1 MSATEAIGKEET
13 AAALRAGTPP
23 ARWQATLQRI
33 LEYDFTRPL
42 PFLALAFVYLAVR
55 IPWLNLGY
63 GTDPDAW
70 RVALSAEHLLSDG
83 EYLPSRLPGYPLH
96 EFATVP
102 LIRAGWVWT
111 NLSTAVVSLVGVYVF
126 AKLATELNLRGHGLL
141 TLTFAFAP
149 LLWINSVTTLDYMWA
164 LTLILASYWL
174 AIRQR
179 TALSGVALGLAVG
192 FRLTSGAMALPL
204 GILLWKEKG
213 RRDTVV
219 FALVLAAVS
228 IVAYSPVLATYGLR
242 MFNFYDASVTWRT
255 VLNRLG
261 KDALG
266 VIGALAV
273 VVGLAMS
280 ARNLREL
287 PNDLR
292 RDRHVLVWVTAI
304 VVYFLSFARLPHEIG
319 YLIPIF
325 PFGLFLLSRYLRNGA
340 LVAAAALI
348 ILAGF
353 VDVTSP
359 VETLNL
365 DTFAQARIGPGML
378 FSDLD
383 TLQDQMDFA
392 DEVRDYD
399 VPPHSVVLTG
409 FIFPEFA
416 MLNKDRLNLGI
427 LDRDYGAISMLSD
440 RGEAVDEER
449 DVRYVWLLKYEKFLE
464 YREQGYRLYFVPD
477 AGSSTNAL
485 FGYRPGYFGTM
496 ITFADERPSTGKG
509 AAATDR

>member
-1 MSATEAIGKEET
+1 VDATEAIGKEET
-13 AAALRAGTPP
+13 AALGAGALS
-23 ARWQATLQRI
+23 ARWQAF
-33 LEYDFTRPL
+33 LERVLKYDFTRPL
-42 PFLALAFVYLAVR
+42 PFLALSFVYLCVR

-70 RVALSAEHLLSDG
+70 RVALSAEHLLSNG

-111 NLSTAVVSLVGVYVF
+111 NLSTALISLVGVYVF
-126 AKLATELNLRGHGLL
+126 ARIVGELNLRGRGVL

-149 LLWINSVTTLDYMWA
+149 LLWINSVSTIDYMWA
-164 LTLILASYWL
+164 LTFILASYWL
-174 AIRQR
+174 AIRER
-179 TALSGVALGLAVG
+179 SALSGVAMGLAVG
-192 FRLTSGAMALPL
+192 FRLTSGAVALPL
-204 GILLWKEKG
+204 GFLLWKAKG
-213 RRDTVV
+213 RRDVV
-219 FALVLAAVS
+219 LFALAVAIVS
-228 IVAYSPVLATYGLR
+228 AVAYSPVLATYGLR
-242 MFNFYDASVTWRT
+242 MFNFYDASVTWRA

-266 VIGALAV
+266 VVGALGVLA
-273 VVGLAMS
+273 GLALS
-280 ARNLREL
+280 ARNLRSL
-287 PNDLR
+287 PADLR
-292 RDRHVLVWVTAI
+292 RDTHVQVWVAVI
-304 VVYFLSFARLPHEIG
+304 VLYFVSFARLPHEIG

-325 PFGLFLLSRYLRNGA
+325 PFGLFLLSRYLRQGV
-340 LVAAAALI
+340 LVAVAASI

-353 VDVTSP
+353 VDITSP
-359 VETLNL
+359 GDTLNR
-365 DTFAQARIGPGML
+365 DTFVDARIGPGML

-416 MLNKDRLNLGI
+416 MLNKDRLKLGI

-440 RGEAVDEER
+440 RGQAVDEER
-449 DVRYVWLLKYEKFLE
+449 DVYYVWLLKYEKFRE
-464 YREQGYRLYFVPD
+464 FREQGYRFYFVPD
-477 AGSSTNAL
+477 AAASSNSL

-496 ITFADERPSTGKG
+496 MTFAEERPAKGKG
-509 AAATDR
+509 AAVTDR

>member
-1 MSATEAIGKEET
+1 MSATEAIGKDERT
-13 AAALRAGTPP
+13 AALRAGAPP
-23 ARWQATLQRI
+23 ARWQAVLQRI

-111 NLSTAVVSLVGVYVF
+111 NLSTAVVSLV
-126 AKLATELNLRGHGLL
+126 
-141 TLTFAFAP
+141 
-149 LLWINSVTTLDYMWA
+149 
-164 LTLILASYWL
+164 
-174 AIRQR
+174 
-179 TALSGVALGLAVG
+179 
-192 FRLTSGAMALPL
+192 
-204 GILLWKEKG
+204 
-213 RRDTVV
+213 
-219 FALVLAAVS
+219 
-228 IVAYSPVLATYGLR
+228 AYSPVLATYGLH
-242 MFNFYDASVTWRT
+242 MFNFYDASVTWRA

-266 VIGALAV
+266 VVGALAV
-273 VVGLAMS
+273 LVALAMS

-325 PFGLFLLSRYLRNGA
+325 PFGLFLLSRYLRNGG
-340 LVAAAALI
+340 LAAAGALI

-353 VDVTSP
+353 VDV
-359 VETLNL
+359 
-365 DTFAQARIGPGML
+365 QIG
-378 FSDLD
+378 
-383 TLQDQMDFA
+383 
-392 DEVRDYD
+392 R
-399 VPPHSVVLTG
+399 
-409 FIFPEFA
+409 
-416 MLNKDRLNLGI
+416 
-427 LDRDYGAISMLSD
+427 
-440 RGEAVDEER
+440 
-449 DVRYVWLLKYEKFLE
+449 
-464 YREQGYRLYFVPD
+464 
-477 AGSSTNAL
+477 
-485 FGYRPGYFGTM
+485 
-496 ITFADERPSTGKG
+496 
-509 AAATDR
+509 